1 MSIVKLIGIAILGVI
16 IVSLLRSSKPE
27 FATLATIATGVVML
41 IVLVNSLSSV
51 IVAFQ
56 GIIDKSGL
64 TYQFSAMSTTIEGE
78 WDDVMK
84 VVGDC
89 FKALAKDCDRIS
101 VMTRV
106 DYRASN
112 QSRLKSKVQSV
123 EEKLGRD
130 LVKKK

>member
-1 MSIVKLIGIAILGVI
+1 MVLLELAIFPNDKG
-16 IVSLLRSSKPE
+16 
-27 FATLATIATGVVML
+27 T
-41 IVLVNSLSSV
+41 SLSPY
-51 IVAFQ
+51 VARCMD
-56 GIIDKSGL
+56 IIDKSGL
-64 TYQFSAMSTTIEGE
+64 AYQISAMSTTIEGE

-106 DYRASN
+106 DYRAGN

-123 EEKLGRD
+123 EDKLGRD

>member
-1 MSIVKLIGIAILGVI
+1 MD
-16 IVSLLRSSKPE
+16 
-27 FATLATIATGVVML
+27 
-41 IVLVNSLSSV
+41 
-51 IVAFQ
+51 
-56 GIIDKSGL
+56 IIDKSGL

-106 DYRASN
+106 DYRAGN

-123 EEKLGRD
+123 EDKLGRD

>member
-1 MSIVKLIGIAILGVI
+1 MVLLELAIFPNDKG
-16 IVSLLRSSKPE
+16 
-27 FATLATIATGVVML
+27 T
-41 IVLVNSLSSV
+41 SLSPY
-51 IVAFQ
+51 VARCMD
-56 GIIDKSGL
+56 IIDKSGL

-78 WDDVMK
+78 WDGVMK

-89 FKALAKDCDRIS
+89 FKALAADCDRIS

-106 DYRASN
+106 DYRAGKE
-112 QSRLKSKVQSV
+112 SRLKSKVQSV

>member
-1 MSIVKLIGIAILGVI
+1 MVLLELAIFPNDKG
-16 IVSLLRSSKPE
+16 
-27 FATLATIATGVVML
+27 T
-41 IVLVNSLSSV
+41 SLSPY
-51 IVAFQ
+51 VARCMD
-56 GIIDKSGL
+56 IIDKSGL
-64 TYQFSAMSTTIEGE
+64 TYQFSAMSTTIEGD

-84 VVGDC
+84 VVG

-106 DYRASN
+106 DYRAGSE
-112 QSRLKSKVQSV
+112 SRLKSKVQSV

>member
-1 MSIVKLIGIAILGVI
+1 MVLLELAIFPNDKG
-16 IVSLLRSSKPE
+16 
-27 FATLATIATGVVML
+27 T
-41 IVLVNSLSSV
+41 SLSPY
-51 IVAFQ
+51 VARCMD
-56 GIIDKSGL
+56 IIDKSGL

-106 DYRASN
+106 DYLAGI

-123 EEKLGRD
+123 EDKLGRD

>member
-1 MSIVKLIGIAILGVI
+1 MVLLELAIFPNDKG
-16 IVSLLRSSKPE
+16 
-27 FATLATIATGVVML
+27 T
-41 IVLVNSLSSV
+41 SLSPY
-51 IVAFQ
+51 VARCMD
-56 GIIDKSGL
+56 IIDKSGL
-64 TYQFSAMSTTIEGE
+64 TYQFSAMSTTIEGD

-89 FKALAKDCDRIS
+89 FKALTKDCDRIS

-106 DYRASN
+106 DYRAGSE
-112 QSRLKSKVQSV
+112 SRLKSKVQSV

>member
-1 MSIVKLIGIAILGVI
+1 MD
-16 IVSLLRSSKPE
+16 
-27 FATLATIATGVVML
+27 
-41 IVLVNSLSSV
+41 
-51 IVAFQ
+51 
-56 GIIDKSGL
+56 IIDKSGL

-89 FKALAKDCDRIS
+89 FKALAADCDRIS

-106 DYRASN
+106 DYRAGKE
-112 QSRLKSKVQSV
+112 SRLKSKVQSV